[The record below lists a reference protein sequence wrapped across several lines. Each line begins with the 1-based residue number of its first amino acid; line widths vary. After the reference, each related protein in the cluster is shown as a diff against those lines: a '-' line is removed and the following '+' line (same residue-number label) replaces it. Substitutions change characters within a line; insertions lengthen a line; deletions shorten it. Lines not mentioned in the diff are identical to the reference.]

1 MQSLLLLVT
10 TPGVTFTISDNNLVA
25 ESPVPKLFFPF
36 LSFHPLMQKPLCLC
50 DGSNLIEQWLI
61 PPGGGTPYNGLY
73 GEAPPE
79 RGTFSFR
86 PQVYKRVRILQVE
99 VYKRVGNRSFSYL
112 VRVFNY
118 NISNKC
124 TYGCISLFVKH
135 YMKMTTRVPFSVFI
149 HKTELQQLQIKLV
162 GFFLHS
168 IRVWSSVN
176 ASRSLLCLLHLAV
189 SVLQYS
195 LNTLL
200 GYN

>member
-10 TPGVTFTISDNNLVA
+10 TPGVTFTIIIWWLKAQSQSYSFL
-25 ESPVPKLFFPF
+25 F
-36 LSFHPLMQKPLCLC
+36 LSFHHLMQKPLCVYDC
-50 DGSNLIEQWLI
+50 SNLIDRWRI
-61 PPGGGTPYNGLY
+61 PPGGTPYNGLY
-73 GEAPPE
+73 GEAPPQK
-79 RGTFSFR
+79 GTFSFR
-86 PQVYKRVRILQVE
+86 PQVYKRVRILQIE
-99 VYKRVGNRSFSYL
+99 VYKRVGNRSFRYL

-118 NISNKC
+118 SNISNKR

-135 YMKMTTRVPFSVFI
+135 YMKMTTRLPFSIFF

-176 ASRSLLCLLHLAV
+176 APRSLLCLLHLAV